1 MEIVGIYKLIKKKN
15 EFRKKKLRIN
25 LKHFGY
31 FDIKYT
37 CRGRGAYELFS
48 HRR

>member
-1 MEIVGIYKLIKKKN
+1 MEIVGIYKLIKKTN
-15 EFRKKKLRIN
+15 SEKKTIKIN